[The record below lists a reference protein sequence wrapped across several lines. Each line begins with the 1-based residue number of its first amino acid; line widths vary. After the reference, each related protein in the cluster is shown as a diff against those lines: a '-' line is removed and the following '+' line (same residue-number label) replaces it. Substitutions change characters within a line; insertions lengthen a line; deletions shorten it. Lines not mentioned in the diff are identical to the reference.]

1 MIIYQVL
8 PRLWGS
14 GHFSDWQEPEFD
26 YLKTLGVSHIW
37 FTGVPRHATGKPF
50 VKGNPGSP
58 YAIEDYY
65 DVNPYLAD
73 VESERMDEFKSLIN
87 RVHASGLKLLTD
99 FVPNHVAREYH
110 GDIPRLN
117 HCDADWTDTLKIDYN
132 APGAYDKMYQIVR
145 FWAGLG
151 VDGVRCDMVEMVPL
165 ALFTYIIGKIKAEF
179 PDFKFIAEVYSKEG
193 YRRYVRE
200 AGFDLLYDKSGLYD
214 LLVPLMADRGD
225 AREISWNWQRLGDLQ
240 PHMLNFLENHDE
252 ERLRAPDYAA
262 LGLASLFNGASF
274 MLYFGEEVG
283 ENAARSERRR
293 TSIFNW
299 EKIPSV
305 EHLVRYIRTG
315 EGLTATELQTL
326 ERHRSILSLASRI
339 QSWANYDL
347 CYCNVGLTGFD
358 SEKHFAFLRYR
369 PDKSEPPVLVACNFS
384 PLPAAFDLRIP
395 RDARALSGW
404 ETERV
409 HIELSQRDIS
419 IL

>member
-1 MIIYQVL
+1 MI
-8 PRLWGS
+8 S
-14 GHFSDWQEPEFD
+14 
-26 YLKTLGVSHIW
+26 
-37 FTGVPRHATGKPF
+37 
-50 VKGNPGSP
+50 
-58 YAIEDYY
+58 
-65 DVNPYLAD
+65 
-73 VESERMDEFKSLIN
+73 
-87 RVHASGLKLLTD
+87 
-99 FVPNHVAREYH
+99 
-110 GDIPRLN
+110 
-117 HCDADWTDTLKIDYN
+117 
-132 APGAYDKMYQIVR
+132 
-145 FWAGLG
+145 
-151 VDGVRCDMVEMVPL
+151 
-165 ALFTYIIGKIKAEF
+165 
-179 PDFKFIAEVYSKEG
+179 
-193 YRRYVRE
+193 
-200 AGFDLLYDKSGLYD
+200 
-214 LLVPLMADRGD
+214 
-225 AREISWNWQRLGDLQ
+225 
-240 PHMLNFLENHDE
+240 
-252 ERLRAPDYAA
+252 PDYAA

-305 EHLVRYIRTG
+305 ERLVRYIRTG